1 MIIIRYLVRETLK
14 SQLAILFILL
24 LIFFCQKLVRIL
36 GAAVDGDIPTNL
48 VLSLL
53 GLGIPEMAQLILPL
67 SLFLGLLMTLGKLYT
82 ESEITV
88 MHACG
93 LSKAVLIKAA
103 MILALFTGAVAA
115 VNVMWAGP
123 WSSRH
128 QDEVLA
134 DVQAPAAGLVATRI
148 GAAARGEQAE
158 AQPRPRGRVEPVV
171 TLRSQP
177 VSYGV

>member
-36 GAAVDGDIPTNL
+36 GAAVDGDIPANL

-53 GLGIPEMAQLILPL
+53 GLGVPEMAQLILPL

-93 LSKAVLIKAA
+93 LSKAVLVKAA
-103 MILALFTGAVAA
+103 MILAVFTAIVAA

-134 DVQAPAAGLVATRI
+134 EAKANPGMAVRCCSSKALTAAISKMCSSRKFDQKVMHVLLWWWPI
-148 GAAARGEQAE
+148 
-158 AQPRPRGRVEPVV
+158 PDI
-171 TLRSQP
+171 
-177 VSYGV
+177 